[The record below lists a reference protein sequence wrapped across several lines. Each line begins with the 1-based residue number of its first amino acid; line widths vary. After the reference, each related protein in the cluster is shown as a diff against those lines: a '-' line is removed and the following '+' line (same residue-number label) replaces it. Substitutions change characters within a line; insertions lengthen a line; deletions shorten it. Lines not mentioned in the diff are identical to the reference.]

1 MAYISKYREKWRA
14 QVQKMGVRESS
25 VFDTKREAQA
35 WAIRKESELG
45 STKGARGQTF
55 GAAVAHYL
63 ETVSPEKRD
72 AVDWERRRFEDMTVF
87 FKEDTLMVKID
98 SATIGKWRDWRLTGE
113 KKAGRRP
120 VSGSTVQRESNL
132 LRHLFTLAKD
142 EWRWIADHPFRG
154 VRLPAE
160 NESRDQVWRWQQ
172 IKRILRAGQR
182 SGGKIGEVAAAFHI
196 ALRSSM
202 RLSEAL
208 VAPEV
213 YDPRRRVVVFAA
225 TKTGGRSE
233 RPVPPKA
240 GRLLTR
246 APFKVGPNEAS
257 VLFSKLCKQQMIKGL
272 TFHDARATAMTLLA
286 RKVDV
291 MTLARISGNKD
302 INLLF
307 NTYYRESAEQIANR
321 L

>member
-1 MAYISKYREKWRA
+1 MAYISRYREKWRA
-14 QVQKMGVRESS
+14 QIQKMGVRESA

-35 WAIRKESELG
+35 WAVRKESELG
-45 STKGARGQTF
+45 ATKGSRGRTF

-63 ETVSPEKRD
+63 ETVSPDKRE
-72 AVDWERRRFEDMTVF
+72 AVDWERRRFEAMTVF
-87 FKEDTLMVKID
+87 FGDETLLVKID
-98 SATIGKWRDWRLTGE
+98 SATVGRWRDWRLKGD
-113 KKAGRRP
+113 KDRRP
-120 VSGSTVQRESNL
+120 VSGSTVQREANL

-142 EWRWIADHPFRG
+142 EWRWIQDHPFRG

-160 NESRDQVWRWQQ
+160 NEARDQVWRWQQ

-182 SGGKIGEVAAAFHI
+182 SGGKIGEVTAAFHI
-196 ALRSSM
+196 ALRSAM

-208 VAPEV
+208 AAPGG
-213 YDPRRRVVVFAA
+213 YDARRRVVSFVT
-225 TKTGGRSE
+225 TKTGGRQE

-240 GRLLTR
+240 GRLLAR
-246 APFKVGPNEAS
+246 APFRVDPNEAS

-286 RKVDV
+286 RKHDV

-307 NTYYRESAEQIANR
+307 NTYYRESAAEIAGR

>member
-14 QVQKMGVRESS
+14 QVQKAGVRESA

-35 WAIRKESELG
+35 WALKKESELG
-45 STKGARGQTF
+45 STKGARGRTF
-55 GAAVAHYL
+55 GAGVAHYL
-63 ETVSPEKRD
+63 ETVSVDKRD
-72 AVDWERRRFEDMTVF
+72 AVEWERRRFEDMTMF
-87 FKEDTLMVKID
+87 FGEDTLMVKID
-98 SATIGKWRDWRLTGE
+98 SAAVGAWRDWRLKGD
-113 KKAGRRP
+113 KAAGRRP

-142 EWRWIADHPFRG
+142 EWRWIVDHPFRG

-160 NESRDQVWRWQQ
+160 NEARGQVWRWQQ
-172 IKRILRAGQR
+172 IKRILRAGQS
-182 SGGKIGEVAAAFHI
+182 SGGKIQEVTEAFHI
-196 ALRSSM
+196 ALRSTM

-208 VAPEV
+208 AAPAV
-213 YDPRRRVVVFAA
+213 YDPKRRVAAFAS
-225 TKTGGRSE
+225 TKTTGKAV

-240 GRLLTR
+240 GRLLAR
-246 APFKVGPNEAS
+246 APFRVDPNEAS

-307 NTYYRESAEQIANR
+307 NTYYRESAEEIAGR

>member
-1 MAYISKYREKWRA
+1 MAYIAKFGDKWRA
-14 QVQKMGVRESS
+14 QVVKRGVRKTA
-25 VFDTKREAQA
+25 VWATKREAQN
-35 WAIRKESELG
+35 WA
-45 STKGARGQTF
+45 TKVEAEIVGGKLRADTRTLRQ
-55 GAAVAHYL
+55 AANHYL
-63 ETVSPEKRD
+63 DTVSIYKRD
-72 AVDWERRRFEDMTVF
+72 AVAWEGRRFDSMCAF
-87 FKEDTLMVKID
+87 FGDKRLSEID
-98 SATIGKWRDWRLTGE
+98 SESIGKWRDSRLKT
-113 KKAGRRP
+113 
-120 VSGSTVQRESNL
+120 VSGSTVQREANL

-142 EWRWIADHPFRG
+142 EWRWIQDHPFRG

-160 NESRDQVWRWQQ
+160 NEARDQVWRWQQ

-182 SGGKIGEVAAAFHI
+182 SGGKIGEVTAAFHI
-196 ALRSSM
+196 ALRSAM

-208 VAPEV
+208 AAPGG
-213 YDPRRRVVVFAA
+213 YDARRRVVSFVT

-240 GRLLTR
+240 GKILTR
-246 APFKVGPNEAS
+246 AAFTVGANEAS
-257 VLFSKLCKQQMIKGL
+257 VLFSKLCRQQMITGL

-307 NTYYRESAEQIANR
+307 NTYYRESAAEIANR

>member
-1 MAYISKYREKWRA
+1 MAYVSRYRDKWRT
-14 QVQKMGVRESS
+14 QVEKMGVRESA

-35 WAIRKESELG
+35 WGIRREAELG
-45 STKGARGQTF
+45 ATKGSRGRTF

-63 ETVSPEKRD
+63 ATVSTDKRD
-72 AVDWERRRFEDMTVF
+72 AVDWERRRFDDMTGF
-87 FKEDTLMVKID
+87 FGDDTLMVKID
-98 SATIGKWRDWRLTGE
+98 SARVGQWRDWRLTGD
-113 KKAGRRP
+113 KKAERRP
-120 VSGSTVQRESNL
+120 VSGSTVQREANL

-142 EWRWIADHPFRG
+142 EWRWIQDHPFRG

-160 NESRDQVWRWQQ
+160 NEARDQVWRWQQ

-182 SGGKIGEVAAAFHI
+182 SGGKIGEVTAAFHI
-196 ALRSSM
+196 ALRSAM

-213 YDPRRRVVVFAA
+213 YDARRRVVALVT

-240 GRLLTR
+240 ARLLAR
-246 APFKVGPNEAS
+246 APFKVAPNEAS
-257 VLFSKLCKQQMIKGL
+257 VLFSKLCKQQMVKGL

-307 NTYYRESAEQIANR
+307 NTYYRESAAEIAGR